1 LRAPISC
8 PGRLCRL
15 RPRRHGAR
23 PRGGAYSCRIRLAP
37 SWSDTERMLV
47 PKEPETAPL
56 CPQCGDAMR
65 LARKL
70 PPVRPL
76 SGLVVH
82 LCGGCGYVGTAE
94 REPDPPPPKWL
105 RPTRG
110 VRYSLFRRER
120 Q

>member
-1 LRAPISC
+1 MAASAFCRALVRC
-8 PGRLCRL
+8 LFGK
-15 RPRRHGAR
+15 
-23 PRGGAYSCRIRLAP
+23 
-37 SWSDTERMLV
+37 TEVGTDM
-47 PKEPETAPL
+47 
-56 CPQCGDAMR
+56 PQCGDAMR

-110 VRYSLFRRER
+110 VRISLFRAGTRER

>member
-1 LRAPISC
+1 
-8 PGRLCRL
+8 
-15 RPRRHGAR
+15 
-23 PRGGAYSCRIRLAP
+23 
-37 SWSDTERMLV
+37 
-47 PKEPETAPL
+47 
-56 CPQCGDAMR
+56 MR

-82 LCGGCGYVGTAE
+82 LCGGCGYVGTSE

-110 VRYSLFRRER
+110 VEFPCFVPALANANDPDMDDQPKTRLICRCGARMKLARQLPWLDHRLPAILLFQCTDCGHVDMVEWPEPEGE
-120 Q
+120 